1 MATMDGMDRDR
12 LEVGVS
18 RVCKF
23 ARQILWLNDEGLQR
37 ELDRLAT
44 EMVLVLDKMTRENI
58 TIMCPFTMYELE
70 QLRSLHRR
78 EPHDGVI
85 DLTTEDEI
93 DAE

>member
-44 EMVLVLDKMTRENI
+44 EMLLVLDKMAHDNI
-58 TIMCPFTMYELE
+58 TILCPFTMYELD
-70 QLRSLHRR
+70 QLRSLHR
-78 EPHDGVI
+78 HDDMI